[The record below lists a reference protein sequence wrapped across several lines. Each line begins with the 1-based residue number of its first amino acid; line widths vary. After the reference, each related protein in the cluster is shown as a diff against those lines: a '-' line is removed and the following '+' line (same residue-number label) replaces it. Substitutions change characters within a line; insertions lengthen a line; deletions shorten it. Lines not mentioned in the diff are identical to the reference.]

1 MSQNPRNSSANYIKE
16 KVILEPEVSCEKDV
30 VKRSQAGQQIEEAKF
45 KQIST

>member
-30 VKRSQAGQQIEEAKF
+30 VKRSQAGQQIEEAKL